1 MEDRRQLWNTR
12 NIRGLLY
19 MKYFRYTLD
28 DLQKSAD
35 RKLFTYISFFA
46 GGGGSSAG
54 YKLAG
59 GDCKFVNE
67 FQQVAVDTYLE
78 NWPGTPHICG
88 DIKNV
93 TGQQIM
99 EMTGI
104 KEGELDILDG
114 SPPCPPFS
122 MSGTKQKGWGK
133 EKTAY
138 GMKQKNIEDLTW
150 EQIRIAGDMKPR
162 VIVCENVKGLTME
175 YASEHLARMV
185 NDFEKLGYT
194 TVYKILKGHEQ
205 GVPQKRE
212 RVFIVSVRNDVL
224 DDIGMPFML
233 LSGLFPEPEKEFAS
247 IRDAINDLQMNNENS
262 VEAHEL
268 VETMKKGAKWKWLKR
283 LEKNPDKVVSVGD
296 DVVGPWY
303 DKVIAHRKKMG
314 KSIPDRKS
322 SFFQSR
328 RVPWNQ
334 ASHTLSEQGLQTS
347 LAVHLHPEE
356 DRVFTTK
363 ESARIMTLPD
373 DYRLTGTLN
382 EKLARIGLMVA
393 PICMKYLADEIYKQ
407 ILEPYHAIHSSKD

>member
-1 MEDRRQLWNTR
+1 
-12 NIRGLLY
+12 

-28 DLQKSAD
+28 DLKESSD
-35 RKLFTYISFFA
+35 RKLFDYISFFA

-78 NWPGTPHICG
+78 NWPETPAHICG
-88 DIKNV
+88 DIKEV
-93 TGQQIM
+93 TGAKIM

-104 KEGELDILDG
+104 KKYELDILDG

-150 EQIRIAGDMKPR
+150 EQIRIAGEMMPK

-185 NDFEKLGYT
+185 NDFEALGYT
-194 TVYKILKGHEQ
+194 TVYKVLKGQEH

-224 DDIGMPFML
+224 DAINMPFMCVA
-233 LSGLFPEPEKEFAS
+233 GEVFPSPESTFVD
-247 IRDAINDLQMNNENS
+247 IRGAIDDLQLNNENK

-268 VETMKKGAKWKWLKR
+268 VEAMKKSAKWKWMKR
-283 LEKNPDKVVSVGD
+283 LPKNPDRVVSVGD

-303 DKVIAHRKKMG
+303 DKVIRHRAKWGKTIPEKKT
-314 KSIPDRKS
+314 

-356 DRVFTTK
+356 DRVFTTR

-373 DYRLTGTLN
+373 DYIFTGTLN
-382 EKLARIGLMVA
+382 QNLARIGLMVA
-393 PICMKYLADEIYKQ
+393 PLQMKDLADNIYNN
-407 ILEPYHAIHSSKD
+407 ILKPYKESQQ

>member
-1 MEDRRQLWNTR
+1 M
-12 NIRGLLY
+12 

-28 DLQKSAD
+28 ELQKSAD

-67 FQQVAVDTYLE
+67 FQQVAVDTYLA
-78 NWPGTPHICG
+78 NWPNTPHICG

-99 EMTGI
+99 EMIGI
-104 KEGELDILDG
+104 KEGELDLLDA

-150 EQIRIAGDMKPR
+150 EVIRIAGEIKPK

-175 YASEHLARMV
+175 YASEHLQRMV
-185 NDFEKLGYT
+185 NDFEAKGYT
-194 TVYKILKGHEQ
+194 TVWKVLKGQEQ

-224 DDIGMPFML
+224 DDIDMPFML
-233 LSGLFPEPEKEFAS
+233 LSGLFPEPEKEFAT
-247 IRDAINDLQMNNENS
+247 IGDAINDLKQDNENAS
-262 VEAHEL
+262 EAYEL
-268 VETMKKGAKWKWLKR
+268 VEAMKKGAKWKWLKR
-283 LEKNPDKVVSVGD
+283 LPKNPDRVLSFGD
-296 DVVGPWY
+296 DVVGTWY

-314 KSIPDRKS
+314 KTVPEKKH
-322 SFFQSR
+322 SFYQSR
-328 RVPWNQ
+328 RVPYNQ
-334 ASHTLSEQGLQTS
+334 ASHTLSEQGLMTS

-363 ESARIMTLPD
+363 ESARIMTLPE
-373 DYRLTGTLN
+373 DYKFTGTLN
-382 EKLARIGLMVA
+382 ENLARIGLMVA

-407 ILEPYHAIHSSKD
+407 VLGPYNEVHKSKI

>member
-1 MEDRRQLWNTR
+1 
-12 NIRGLLY
+12 

-28 DLQKSAD
+28 DLKKSSD
-35 RKLFTYISFFA
+35 RKLFNYITFFA
-46 GGGGSSAG
+46 GGGGSSCG

-59 GDCKFVNE
+59 GDCLFMNE
-67 FQQVAVDTYLE
+67 FQQVAVDDYLANFPE
-78 NWPGTPHICG
+78 TPHHICD

-99 EMTGI
+99 EMTGL
-104 KEGELDILDG
+104 KVGELDLLDG

-150 EQIRIAGDMKPR
+150 EQIRIANEMQPK
-162 VIVCENVKGLTME
+162 VIVCENVKGLTMS
-175 YASEHLARMV
+175 YAQEHLQRMV
-185 NDFEKLGYT
+185 NDFEKCGYT
-194 TVYKILKGHEQ
+194 TVYKVLKGHQQ

-224 DDIGMPFML
+224 DKIGLPFML
-233 LSGLFPEPEKEFAS
+233 LESSVFPEPEEEFAT
-247 IRDAINDLQMNNENS
+247 IQDAIGDLKHNNANASEA
-262 VEAHEL
+262 VELCDA
-268 VETMKKGAKWKWLKR
+268 MKKSAKYKWLKR
-283 LEKNPDKVVSVGD
+283 LQKNPDKVVSVGD

-303 DKVIAHRKKMG
+303 DKVIAHREKMG
-314 KSIPDRKS
+314 KTIPERKH
-322 SFFQSR
+322 SFYQSR
-328 RVPWNQ
+328 RVPYNQ

-373 DYRLTGTLN
+373 DYIFTGTLN
-382 EKLARIGLMVA
+382 QNLARIGLMVA
-393 PICMKYLADEIYKQ
+393 PLCLKYLADNIYEN
-407 ILEPYHAIHSSKD
+407 ILKPYKEMT

>member
-1 MEDRRQLWNTR
+1 
-12 NIRGLLY
+12 

-28 DLQKSAD
+28 DLHKSAD
-35 RKLFTYISFFA
+35 KKLFNYITFFA
-46 GGGGSSAG
+46 GGGGSSCG

-59 GDCKFVNE
+59 GEVLFVNE
-67 FQQVAVDTYLE
+67 FQQVAMDDYLA
-78 NWPGTPHICG
+78 NFPDTPHHITG
-88 DIKNV
+88 DIKDV
-93 TGQQIM
+93 TGKQIM
-99 EMTGI
+99 EMTGL
-104 KEGELDILDG
+104 KVGELDLLDG

-150 EQIRIAGDMKPR
+150 EQIRIAGEMMPK

-185 NDFEKLGYT
+185 NDFEALGYT
-194 TVYKILKGHEQ
+194 TVYKVLKGHEH

-224 DDIGMPFML
+224 DAINMPFMCVA
-233 LSGLFPEPEKEFAS
+233 GEVFPAPESTFVD
-247 IRDAINDLQMNNENS
+247 IRGAIDDLQLNNENK

-268 VETMKKGAKWKWLKR
+268 VEAMKKSAKWKWMKR
-283 LEKNPDKVVSVGD
+283 LPKNPDRVVSVGD

-303 DKVIAHRKKMG
+303 DKVIRHRAKWG
-314 KSIPDRKS
+314 KSIPERKS
-322 SFFQSR
+322 SFYQSR

-356 DRVFTTK
+356 DRVFTTR

-373 DYRLTGTLN
+373 DYIFTGTLN
-382 EKLARIGLMVA
+382 QNLARIGLMVA
-393 PICMKYLADEIYKQ
+393 PLQMKDLADNIYNN
-407 ILEPYHAIHSSKD
+407 ILKPYKESQQ

>member
-12 NIRGLLY
+12 NTRGLLY

-104 KEGELDILDG
+104 KKGELDILDG

-175 YASEHLARMV
+175 YASEHLTRMV

-194 TVYKILKGHEQ
+194 TVYKVLKGHEQ

-247 IRDAINDLQMNNENS
+247 IRDAINDLQMNNENR

-268 VETMKKGAKWKWLKR
+268 VESMKKGAKWKWLKR
-283 LEKNPDKVVSVGD
+283 LPKNPDRVVSVGD

>member
-1 MEDRRQLWNTR
+1 
-12 NIRGLLY
+12 

-28 DLQKSAD
+28 DLEKSAN

-67 FQQVAVDTYLE
+67 FQQVAVDTYLA
-78 NWPGTPHICG
+78 NWPNTPHICD
-88 DIKNV
+88 DIKNI
-93 TGQQIM
+93 TGKQIM

-104 KEGELDILDG
+104 QEGELDILDA

-150 EQIRIAGDMKPR
+150 EVIRITGEMKPKV
-162 VIVCENVKGLTME
+162 VICENVKGLTME
-175 YASEHLARMV
+175 YASEHLQRMV
-185 NDFEKLGYT
+185 NDFESQGYT
-194 TVYKILKGHEQ
+194 TVWKVLKCQEQ

-212 RVFIVSVRNDVL
+212 RVFIVSIRNDVM
-224 DDIGMPFML
+224 DDIGMPFMCINNV
-233 LSGLFPEPEKEFAS
+233 FPEPEKEFAT
-247 IRDAINDLQMNNENS
+247 IQDAIGDLKQDNENAS
-262 VEAHEL
+262 EAYEL
-268 VETMKKGAKWKWLKR
+268 VEAMKKGAKWKWLKR
-283 LEKNPDKVVSVGD
+283 LPKNPDRVVSVGD

-303 DKVIAHRKKMG
+303 DKVIAHRKKWG
-314 KSIPDRKS
+314 KTIPERKH
-322 SFFQSR
+322 SFYQSR
-328 RVPWNQ
+328 RVPYNQ
-334 ASHTLSEQGLQTS
+334 ASHTLSEQGLMTS

-373 DYRLTGTLN
+373 DYKFTGTLN
-382 EKLARIGLMVA
+382 QNLARIGLMVA

-407 ILEPYHAIHSSKD
+407 VLEPYNEVHKSKD

>member
-1 MEDRRQLWNTR
+1 MR
-12 NIRGLLY
+12 
-19 MKYFRYTLD
+19 YFRYTLD
-28 DLQKSAD
+28 DLEKSAS

-46 GGGGSSAG
+46 GGGGSSSG

-78 NWPGTPHICG
+78 NWPDTPHICG

-99 EMTGI
+99 EMTGL
-104 KEGELDILDG
+104 KVGELDILDG

-150 EQIRIAGDMKPR
+150 EQIRIAGEMKPK
-162 VIVCENVKGLTME
+162 VILCENVKGLTMD
-175 YASEHLARMV
+175 YARQHLQRMV
-185 NDFEKLGYT
+185 NDFEALGYT
-194 TVYKILKGHEQ
+194 TVWKVLKGQFH

-233 LSGLFPEPEKEFAS
+233 LESSIYPEPENVSTTIE
-247 IRDAINDLQMNNENS
+247 DAIGDLSFNNANRI
-262 VEAHEL
+262 EAIEL
-268 VETMKKGAKWKWLKR
+268 EAAMKKSAKYKWMKR
-283 LEKNPDKVVSVGD
+283 LPKNPEKVVSVGD

-303 DKVIAHRKKMG
+303 DKLIAHRKKWG
-314 KSIPDRKS
+314 KSIPERKS

-356 DRVFTTK
+356 DRVYTTL
-363 ESARIMTLPD
+363 ESARLMTLPC
-373 DYRLTGTLN
+373 DYKFGDCTLN

-393 PICMKYLADEIYKQ
+393 PIQLKGVAEKIYENILKPYGEIK
-407 ILEPYHAIHSSKD
+407 

>member
-1 MEDRRQLWNTR
+1 
-12 NIRGLLY
+12 

-46 GGGGSSAG
+46 GGGGSSSG

-150 EQIRIAGDMKPR
+150 EQIRIAGEMKPR

-194 TVYKILKGHEQ
+194 TVYKVLKGHEQ

-247 IRDAINDLQMNNENS
+247 IHDAIDDIQLNNENAS
-262 VEAHEL
+262 EAVEL
-268 VETMKKGAKWKWLKR
+268 VDAMKKSAKWKWMKR
-283 LEKNPDKVVSVGD
+283 LPKNPDKVVSVGD

-328 RVPWNQ
+328 RVPWKQ

-373 DYRLTGTLN
+373 DYINTGTLN
-382 EKLARIGLMVA
+382 EQLARIGLMVA

-407 ILEPYHAIHSSKD
+407 ILEPYNAIHQSKD

>member
-1 MEDRRQLWNTR
+1 
-12 NIRGLLY
+12 

-28 DLQKSAD
+28 DLEKSSD
-35 RKLFTYISFFA
+35 RKLFNYITFFA
-46 GGGGSSAG
+46 GGGGSSCG

-59 GDCKFVNE
+59 GDVRFVNE
-67 FQQVAVDTYLE
+67 FQQIAMDDYLA
-78 NWPGTPHICG
+78 NFPKTPHHICD
-88 DIKNV
+88 DIKNI
-93 TGQQIM
+93 TGKQIM
-99 EMTGI
+99 EMTGL
-104 KEGELDILDG
+104 KVGELDLLDG

-150 EQIRIAGDMKPR
+150 EQIRIAGEMMPK
-162 VIVCENVKGLTME
+162 IIICENVKGLTME
-175 YASEHLARMV
+175 YAREHLMRMV
-185 NDFEKLGYT
+185 NDFEALGYT
-194 TVYKILKGHEQ
+194 TVYKVLKGHNH

-224 DDIGMPFML
+224 DKIGVPFMIL
-233 LSGLFPEPEKEFAS
+233 ESLIFPEPEEHVTTIK
-247 IRDAINDLQMNNENS
+247 DAIWDIQQNNENAFEA
-262 VEAHEL
+262 VELCESM
-268 VETMKKGAKWKWLKR
+268 TKSAKYKWMKR
-283 LEKNPDKVVSVGD
+283 LPKNPEKVVSVGD

-303 DKVIAHRKKMG
+303 DKVIEHRKKWG

-356 DRVFTTK
+356 DRVYTTK
-363 ESARIMTLPD
+363 EAARLMTLPE
-373 DYRLTGTLN
+373 DYKFTGTLN

-393 PICMKYLADEIYKQ
+393 PLQMKYLADKVYENILKPYKEIQ
-407 ILEPYHAIHSSKD
+407 NAETNG